1 MLAESVFKRVK
12 ANVTA
17 RDIALKCGL
26 KQGKNGLF
34 LCPFHPD
41 RNPSMKAEKNFYCFG
56 CGEKGDS
63 IRLAEKLTGKTTLE
77 AAYMIADEYGIDVS
91 DCASEKHKGKMLKR
105 NTKEEVHRTDE
116 HLRERYIDDL
126 VGYLLILYEWQD
138 RYSPSISEVDDPDSR
153 YLEAIRYIP
162 YSEYLL
168 GLLIDDK
175 LRSGLSS
182 EDLTSLMGKVL
193 KRMSSVIPE
202 GG

>member
-1 MLAESVFKRVK
+1 MFKRVK
-12 ANVTA
+12 ASVSA
-17 RDIALKCGL
+17 RDIALKYGL

-41 RNPSMKAEKNFYCFG
+41 KNPSLKADKNFYCFG

-63 IRLAEKLTGKTTLE
+63 IRLVEKILGIHAPE
-77 AAYMIADEYGIDVS
+77 AAYKIADEYGIDVS
-91 DCASEKHKGKMLKR
+91 DCISEKQKVKSLKR
-105 NTKEEVHRTDE
+105 NTQTEANRADE
-116 HLRERYIDDL
+116 QLRERYMDDL
-126 VGYLLILYEWQD
+126 VRYLLILYEWQD

>member
-17 RDIALKCGL
+17 KDIALRYGL

-63 IRLAEKLTGKTTLE
+63 IRLAEKLTGKTALE
-77 AAYMIADEYGIDVS
+77 TAYMIADEYGIDVS
-91 DCASEKHKGKMLKR
+91 DCVSEMHKGKKLKR
-105 NTKEEVHRTDE
+105 NTREKAYRADE
-116 HLRERYIDDL
+116 RLREKCIDVL
-126 VGYLLILYEWQD
+126 VSYLLILYGWQD
-138 RYSPSISEVDDPDSR
+138 RYSPSKSEVDDPDSR
-153 YLEAIRYIP
+153 YLEAIGNIP

-168 GLLIDDK
+168 RLLTDEKLLEERSSGDLIKYVDK
-175 LRSGLSS
+175 VS
-182 EDLTSLMGKVL
+182 ERV
-193 KRMSSVIPE
+193 SSVIPE
-202 GG
+202 EG

>member
-1 MLAESVFKRVK
+1 MS
-12 ANVTA
+12 A
-17 RDIALKCGL
+17 RDIALRYGL

-41 RNPSMKAEKNFYCFG
+41 KNPSLKAERNFYCFG

-63 IRLAEKLTGKTTLE
+63 IRLAEKILGMPALE
-77 AAYMIADEYGIDVS
+77 AAYTIADEYGIDVT
-91 DCASEKHKGKMLKR
+91 DCVSEKQKAKSPKR
-105 NTKEEVHRTDE
+105 NTQIEANRADE
-116 HLRERYIDDL
+116 QLRERYMDEL
-126 VGYLLILYEWQD
+126 VRYLLILYEWQD

-168 GLLIDDK
+168 KLLIDDK
-175 LRSGLSS
+175 LQNELSS
-182 EDLTSLMGKVL
+182 EGLTSYMGKAL
-193 KRMSSVIPE
+193 KRVSSVIPE